1 MREARVYYLDGNQ
14 KMYDIDTFEAAVL
27 FYMSTVM
34 NPEVWLVE
42 ISYINENGEQAV
54 EFRYESPDA

>member
-1 MREARVYYLDGNQ
+1 MREARVFYLDGNM

-34 NPEVWLVE
+34 NREVWLVE
-42 ISYINENGEQAV
+42 INYTKENGEQTI